1 MNNCIK
7 DQQPQSKSV
16 PIFKSI
22 TFPNHTYFRVETIR
36 QNPQLKQS
44 NSNNHS
50 NSKFTTFQTP
60 GINGGNLV
68 NGSVSTKKVNFT
80 SSLSVDPKY
89 PSCSH
94 NDQGIQEDLSKKV
107 IEQVGELISK
117 KKLNFNAI
125 WTTKIPKEELNTP
138 KDFQDQSFNSE
149 VYSIIFNSIAQLS
162 KHINDLFEKIIN
174 EKNNIETQ
182 FIYNELIMCLGALK
196 QKIMNFTLTGG
207 FRHFKDKHKEKE
219 EVFHVLAYLNYIHDT
234 LQSELAKN
242 IAEIYTVVKEFCQNL
257 R

>member
-7 DQQPQSKSV
+7 EQQTQSKTV
-16 PIFKSI
+16 PIFKSV
-22 TFPNHTYFRVETIR
+22 TFPNHMYFRVETIR
-36 QNPQLKQS
+36 QNPQMKQN

-60 GINGGNLV
+60 GVNGGNVLS
-68 NGSVSTKKVNFT
+68 GSASKKVSFT
-80 SSLSVDPKY
+80 SSVFVESKHPH
-89 PSCSH
+89 CS
-94 NDQGIQEDLSKKV
+94 NDDQSIQEDLSKKV
-107 IEQVGELISK
+107 VEQVGELIAK
-117 KKLNFNAI
+117 QKLNFNQI

-138 KDFQDQSFNSE
+138 KDLQEQSLNSE
-149 VYSIIFNSIAQLS
+149 VYGILFKSIAQLS

-196 QKIMNFTLTGG
+196 QKITNFTKSGN
-207 FRHFKDKHKEKE
+207 FRHLKDKHKEKD
-219 EVFHVLAYLNYIHDT
+219 EVFHVLAHLNYIQEK
-234 LQSELAKN
+234 LQSELSKN
-242 IAEIYTVVKEFCQNL
+242 LEEIHTAVKEFCHNL